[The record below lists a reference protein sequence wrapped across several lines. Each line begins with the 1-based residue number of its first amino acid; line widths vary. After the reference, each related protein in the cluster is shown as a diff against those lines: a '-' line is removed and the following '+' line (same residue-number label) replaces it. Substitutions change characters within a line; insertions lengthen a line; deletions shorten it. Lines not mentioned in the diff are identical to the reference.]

1 MIKSPLLQKS
11 KAKSTTVKGKD
22 AQTSDMVGMP
32 GTAFRKK
39 VEKEIK
45 GKPVEEKGKVTK
57 TTSSSSSSKSK
68 STPVKMKK
76 C

>member
-1 MIKSPLLQKS
+1 MKQTPVLQKN
-11 KAKSTTVKGKD
+11 KVKPTLTKNKKD
-22 AQTSDMVGMP
+22 YQDSDMVGMP

-45 GKPVEEKGKVTK
+45 GKPLEEKGKMTK
-57 TTSSSSSSKSK
+57 TSSSVKSK

>member
-11 KAKSTTVKGKD
+11 KSKTAPTKGKD
-22 AQTSDMVGMP
+22 HQTSDMVGMP

-45 GKPVEEKGKVTK
+45 GKPTEGTR
-57 TTSSSSSSKSK
+57 TTSKMTKEASSIKPKS
-68 STPVKMKK
+68 PVKMKK

>member
-11 KAKSTTVKGKD
+11 KAKPTAVKSKD
-22 AQTSDMVGMP
+22 QQTSDMVGMP

-45 GKPVEEKGKVTK
+45 GKPLEEKGKATK
-57 TTSSSSSSKSK
+57 TTSSAKSK
-68 STPVKMKK
+68 STPIKMKK